1 MCKSNQQTDIAKDC
15 PSIKLSDWLL
25 ETVENYLY
33 LKNNYHGDAA
43 EATGCVCV
51 GGAEGGLGFG
61 GGVQLRVL

>member
-33 LKNNYHGDAA
+33 LKNNYHGDAT
-43 EATGCVCV
+43 EATGCGGWGL
-51 GGAEGGLGFG
+51 GGAVES
-61 GGVQLRVL
+61 VITKIRS